1 MRPYWLFNIIWAALQ
16 DGFPIEQEYRERGEV
31 SMSGKSTRM
40 MVSTGILAAI
50 LTLSGCGEDKTVL
63 GQSQKGPAEVG
74 VVTIEPQRL
83 SITSELPGRTSAY
96 LIAEVR
102 PQVGGIIQKR
112 LFTEGADV
120 KTGDVLYQIDPATYQ
135 AAYASVRAALS
146 KAEASLVTA
155 RLKAQR
161 YTDLAR
167 IKAVSQQDCD
177 DAVSLLKQGEADVEL
192 NKASVETARINLA
205 YTRVTSPISGRIGKS
220 SVTTGALVTANQSS
234 ALATVQQLDPIYVD
248 VTQSSYEMLRLR
260 KNLGKSHSKKN
271 GTSQAPVTLLLEDG
285 TEYPLKGSMGFSD
298 VTVDQTTGSISL
310 RAIFPNPD
318 HILLPGMYVR
328 ALLEEGVE
336 EQAILAP
343 QQGVTRDSKGNATAM
358 VVGDDGTVEQ
368 RTLEITRAI
377 GGKWLVADGLK
388 PGDKLIVE
396 GLQKI
401 GPGSSVKAVPIDA
414 RLTAE
419 AVIPVNARQ

>member
-1 MRPYWLFNIIWAALQ
+1 
-16 DGFPIEQEYRERGEV
+16 
-31 SMSGKSTRM
+31 MSGKYTRLIFLA
-40 MVSTGILAAI
+40 GILAG
-50 LTLSGCGEDKTVL
+50 LFMLSGCGQEKSAH
-63 GQSQKGPAEVG
+63 GQLQTGPAEVG
-74 VVTIEPQRL
+74 IVVMQPQRV

-102 PQVGGIIQKR
+102 PQVGGIVQKR

-120 KTGDVLYQIDPATYQ
+120 KAAEVLYQIDPATYK
-135 AAYASVRAALS
+135 ATHDSAKASLS
-146 KAEASLVTA
+146 KAEASLITT

-161 YTDLAR
+161 YTDLVR

-192 NKASVETARINLA
+192 NKASVESARINLA

-248 VTQSSYEMLRLR
+248 VTQSSYEMLRLKKSLSSGHQR
-260 KNLGKSHSKKN
+260 KNGVN
-271 GTSQAPVTLLLEDG
+271 QAPVTLLLEDG
-285 TEYPLKGSMGFSD
+285 TEYPLKGTLGFSD

-318 HILLPGMYVR
+318 HLLLPGMYVR

-343 QQGVTRDSKGNATAM
+343 QQGVTRDSKGNATAL
-358 VVGDDGTVEQ
+358 VVRDDSTVEQ
-368 RTLEITRAI
+368 RTLRITRAI
-377 GGKWLVADGLK
+377 GDKWLVAEGLK
-388 PGDKLIVE
+388 PGDKLILE
-396 GLQKI
+396 GLQKVA
-401 GPGSSVKAVPIDA
+401 PGAPVKAVQINPTV
-414 RLTAE
+414 TAE
-419 AVIPVNARQ
+419 AAIPADARQ